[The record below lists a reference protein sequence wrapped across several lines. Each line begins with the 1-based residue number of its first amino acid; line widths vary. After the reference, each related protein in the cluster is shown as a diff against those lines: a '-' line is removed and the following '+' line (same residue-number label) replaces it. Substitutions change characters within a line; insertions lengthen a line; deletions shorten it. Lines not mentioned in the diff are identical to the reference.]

1 METISTLKSKHSLCI
16 AIFLFL
22 LSHCAFSQPK
32 RKTNI
37 EIFSE
42 MYGVIR
48 FYDPSLTC
56 DTMMHW
62 EDWLLENIPQIES
75 AKTENELISRLGS
88 AFTFINPLIFVDKKG
103 TQFKKNSTNKS
114 NCGSLVRRKNIGF
127 GHRGENAIRMKFI
140 YGSELIPA
148 DSFEILTHYVGNLQV
163 SFPLTNCLGDTALRN
178 EAKNRAFNVNDKLNK
193 YSIQDR
199 NVRLAIIIEVCNV
212 MRHFYPYSEQMKINH
227 EAIQKQ
233 YLNKASLT
241 KNYSDFSILLDEL
254 SAEYKDGH
262 AAFMPFIKF
271 VDWPDYVPE
280 IGVKIFKNK
289 LYISYASDSLKS
301 FIKVSDEIVKINHQ
315 SASYFFKQKQKRVS
329 GATAGWIE
337 FLSEKELLMGV
348 RNTLVNLELMRDG
361 KAYQIALTR
370 TLKVD
375 ENQKNI
381 AKRPDFIELKSGYY
395 YVNLFGLNDSA
406 LSHILNTYL
415 FQAKG
420 IVFDT
425 RGYPRAKINDLLS
438 HMTSDTL
445 LSNPFSVPYKLSP
458 SSPTLYHQFD
468 RWGIA
473 PQAPKLTTN
482 VVFIIDARCISAAE
496 SYLAIIEQYKLGK
509 FIGQNSAGTNG
520 NINSFQVFGLF
531 QLWYTN
537 MYVSAYNGQCFHGIG
552 IKPQIQI
559 TSTLTDL
566 INSKDPFI
574 ETAIQELD

>member
-32 RKTNI
+32 IKTNI

-62 EDWLLENIPQIES
+62 EDWLLENIPKVES

-114 NCGSLVRRKNIGF
+114 SCGSLVRRKNIGF

-193 YSIQDR
+193 YSIKDR

-262 AAFMPFIKF
+262 ATFMPFIKF
-271 VDWPDYVPE
+271 VDWADYVPE

-301 FIKVSDEIVKINHQ
+301 FIKVGDEIVKINHQ
-315 SASYFFKQKQKRVS
+315 SASHFFKQKQKRVS

-381 AKRPDFIELKSGYY
+381 AKRPDL
-395 YVNLFGLNDSA
+395 
-406 LSHILNTYL
+406 
-415 FQAKG
+415 
-420 IVFDT
+420 
-425 RGYPRAKINDLLS
+425 
-438 HMTSDTL
+438 
-445 LSNPFSVPYKLSP
+445 
-458 SSPTLYHQFD
+458 
-468 RWGIA
+468 
-473 PQAPKLTTN
+473 
-482 VVFIIDARCISAAE
+482 
-496 SYLAIIEQYKLGK
+496 
-509 FIGQNSAGTNG
+509 
-520 NINSFQVFGLF
+520 
-531 QLWYTN
+531 
-537 MYVSAYNGQCFHGIG
+537 
-552 IKPQIQI
+552 
-559 TSTLTDL
+559 
-566 INSKDPFI
+566 
-574 ETAIQELD
+574 